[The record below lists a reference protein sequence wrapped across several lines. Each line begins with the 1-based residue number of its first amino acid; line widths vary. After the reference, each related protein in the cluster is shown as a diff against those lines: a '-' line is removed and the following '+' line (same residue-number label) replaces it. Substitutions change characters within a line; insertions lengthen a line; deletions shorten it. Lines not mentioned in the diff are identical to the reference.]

1 MTAVTSP
8 EWNCLSMAASHRSR
22 LNSGRK
28 WHQQLLATRTT
39 NEENQHRHAG
49 GGFAGLS
56 AAMYLDKTL
65 ARRIEAE
72 VTLISR
78 KNFVLFAPMLP
89 RTCLGRS
96 RTRDWRST

>member
-1 MTAVTSP
+1 
-8 EWNCLSMAASHRSR
+8 LSAA
-22 LNSGRK
+22 
-28 WHQQLLATRTT
+28 RTT

-72 VTLISR
+72 ATLRSR
-78 KNFVLFAPMLP
+78 KNFVLFTPMLHEVA
-89 RTCLGRS
+89 LG
-96 RTRDWRST
+96 DLEPAIGDQLK